1 MGKESKTKNKTITEA
16 KLKKLA
22 RYELSFQDV
31 FGPEEKE
38 WGEVP
43 VKKRISASPEDLLA
57 ALDKGEKLPYQQ
69 FWEEWLDPLWDW
81 GPHAFYLYEE
91 ESWSGGEPG
100 YPGLKGEP
108 ELTAEIWEN
117 MLEDALEECF
127 DGAAYRKEL
136 TDLIRMREVAV
147 PLRQYA
153 DSVKEDYLMY
163 YYRKG
168 LEGMSEKELLQY
180 VLYADEL
187 AGKKNTLGMQIKA
200 AGCFGG
206 DKAYACNWK
215 RAKDL
220 YLQLLELDENP
231 HSAAMLG
238 HLYYDGRVGDGKPDY
253 GKAFYYYSIGAL
265 GGHDEAALRLSDMF
279 LKGEGV
285 PKNAGIGYKL
295 VWEQYKELLPFAAD
309 GEFDTRFPEAAWRAG
324 EALRKN
330 AELEEDYRQALQYLL
345 QAEYALGER
354 KKVRNG
360 EAERLLERDIN
371 LSLQAVRRKTAE
383 YPAGSPYLHPDSF
396 FGYLRDFYDGKAV
409 FSLQYKDLA
418 GGRKKLTIRRLD
430 SWGEPR
436 PILLTWTEGEGKC
449 LLADKLELE
458 VSNMTAWEEAAA
470 NKDSAIKFDA
480 YEDGRFLYKD
490 APVLVC
496 AGLWKLKL
504 PKDKK

>member
-1 MGKESKTKNKTITEA
+1 MGKETRSRTVTEA

-22 RYELSFQDV
+22 RYELRFQDV
-31 FGPEEKE
+31 FGPEEE
-38 WGEVP
+38 WGRVP
-43 VKKRISASPEDLLA
+43 VKKRYAAAPEDLLA
-57 ALDKGEKLPYQQ
+57 ALDKGEKLPVRQ
-69 FWEEWLDPLWDW
+69 FREEWLDPLWDW

-91 ESWSGGEPG
+91 ESWSGGVEG
-100 YPGLKGEP
+100 YPGLKGEA
-108 ELTAEIWEN
+108 ELAAEIWET
-117 MLEDALEECF
+117 MLGDAQEGCF
-127 DGAAYRKEL
+127 DGAVYRKDL
-136 TDLIRMREVAV
+136 TELIRMREVAV
-147 PLRQYA
+147 PLRQYS
-153 DSVKEDYLMY
+153 DGVKEDYLMY
-163 YYRKG
+163 YYQNG
-168 LEGMSEKELLQY
+168 LKDMSEKELLQY

-187 AGKKNTLGMQIKA
+187 AGKKNILGMQLKA

-206 DKAYACNWK
+206 DRAYACNWN

-220 YLQLLELDENP
+220 YLQLLEMDENP

-253 GKAFYYYSIGAL
+253 AKAFYYYSIGAL
-265 GGHDEAALRLSDMF
+265 GGNDEAALRLSDMF

-330 AELEEDYRQALQYLL
+330 AELEEDYRHALHYLL
-345 QAEYALGER
+345 QAEYALEER
-354 KKVRNG
+354 KMVRNG

-396 FGYLRDFYDGKAV
+396 FDYLSDFYGGNAL

-418 GGRKKLTIRRLD
+418 GGRKKLTIRRVD

-458 VSNMTAWEEAAA
+458 VSNLTVWEESVSTPDAT
-470 NKDSAIKFDA
+470 IFFDE
-480 YEDGRFLYKD
+480 YEEGDFLFKGN
-490 APVLVC
+490 AVLAC
-496 AGLWKLKL
+496 EGQWKLKL